1 MKYTKIVMILLMAS
15 AYGHA
20 QQQPNFLFFE
30 QNMGLYNP
38 AATGTQGSFAGI
50 GYRAAWSGIEDAP
63 RATSFIYNTTE
74 KNNASWG
81 FSYLSDQVYVEN
93 QGVVSID
100 YSYKL
105 QLSESTKLFLGI
117 KAGGIFNNI
126 DLNKLN
132 RITQESNESLGN
144 IDNYMNPAIGVGA
157 FIQSKKFFAGISV
170 PNFLNSKRFKES
182 NGIATTATDKPHFY
196 GTAGL
201 SIPLGT
207 NILLRPMM
215 LYRVVSDAPNQ
226 ITALGQIE
234 LKEQLSIGV
243 GVSNNDYVSAMLL
256 FKGMQRLDFGYGYEM
271 GQRTSATA
279 LRANTHELI
288 LRYKFGVVDKK

>member
-1 MKYTKIVMILLMAS
+1 MFDKILIANRGEIACRVFAS
-15 AYGHA
+15 AKK
-20 QQQPNFLFFE
+20 
-30 QNMGLYNP
+30 MGIATVAVYSDADRDALHVQMADEAVNIGP
-38 AATGTQGSFAGI
+38 APTNQ
-50 GYRAAWSGIEDAP
+50 
-63 RATSFIYNTTE
+63 
-74 KNNASWG
+74 
-81 FSYLSDQVYVEN
+81 SYLVLDNIMAAIKQPGADAVHPGY
-93 QGVVSID
+93 GF
-100 YSYKL
+100 
-105 QLSESTKLFLGI
+105 LSENTKLFLGI